1 MDKRIFALGIA
12 MLAAGLLFWLYFND
26 NEPASK
32 SDMTEV
38 ETNAYYEQLVINT
51 SLRNISQLVVGLGFF
66 IALLSF
72 CLKRRKKGGVG
83 KSITQKPAQS

>member
-12 MLAAGLLFWLYFND
+12 MLAAGLLFWLYFNN

-32 SDMTEV
+32 PDMTEQ

-72 CLKRRKKGGVG
+72 GLKRRK
-83 KSITQKPAQS
+83 